1 MSCLAQCPG
10 LLGRRGGHIIFFQ
23 RASAAGSTC
32 HKPNDVSGEIP
43 PELDAAKEDDGPLA
57 DDDEVVLDALV
68 VDEFAL
74 LEEGHLD
81 LCVADALG
89 DGGHASCATERTD
102 SRAGCDRG

>member
-1 MSCLAQCPG
+1 M
-10 LLGRRGGHIIFFQ
+10 GRRGGHIIFFQ
-23 RASAAGSTC
+23 TASAADSTC
-32 HKPNDVSGEIP
+32 RSSERRQRGNFYWNSGP
-43 PELDAAKEDDGPLA
+43 KGKKDDEPFA

-81 LCVADALG
+81 LGVTNALG

-102 SRAGCDRG
+102 SGAGCDRW